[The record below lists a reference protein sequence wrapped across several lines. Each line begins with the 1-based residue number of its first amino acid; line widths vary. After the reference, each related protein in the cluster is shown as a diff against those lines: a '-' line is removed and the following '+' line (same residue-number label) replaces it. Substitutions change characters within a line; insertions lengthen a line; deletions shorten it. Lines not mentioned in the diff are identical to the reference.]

1 MSLRVLSPGL
11 HSLLADAGRPG
22 SRSLGVPVGG
32 AADRAALAIGNALVG
47 NPPDA
52 LAVEFTLAGPTLEAE
67 HHAAGVV
74 FGAPFA
80 VAVNGRPVPAGTT
93 FTLDPGDTLTIGG
106 TPTGARGYLC
116 VAGGFDGPEVLGSR
130 SGLDPLAAGDVLS
143 CLASRCEPRGLGFVR
158 LPSPPGGREGK
169 GGGTSGGGVCELH
182 VLDGPQRDWFDD
194 AFFAQDYTVTPA
206 ANRMGVRL
214 AGEPLTRRPG
224 ELVSEAVAPGAVQVT
239 NDGLPVVLGVDGQT
253 IGGYPKVAHVIR
265 ADLDRVGQLRPGD
278 RVRFVRVTVAE
289 AEMAVRERA
298 AVVRAWLA
306 RLRAADRA
314 PVLG

>member
-11 HSLLADAGRPG
+11 HSLLVDAGRPG

-32 AADRAALAIGNALVG
+32 AADRAALAVGNALVG
-47 NPPDA
+47 NRPDA
-52 LAVEFTLAGPTLEAE
+52 PAVEFTLSGPTLAAE

-74 FGAPFA
+74 FGAPFT
-80 VAVNGRPVPAGTT
+80 VSVNGRPVPAGTT
-93 FTLDPGDTLTIGG
+93 FTLAPGDTLAVGG

-116 VAGGFDGPEVLGSR
+116 VAGGFAGPTVLGSR
-130 SGLDPLAAGDVLS
+130 SGLDPLAAGEVLT
-143 CLASRCEPRGLGFVR
+143 CPPSRCEPRGLGFAC
-158 LPSPPGGREGK
+158 LPSPRRGGA
-169 GGGTSGGGVCELH
+169 GGGVAELF

-194 AFFAQDYTVTPA
+194 SFFTRDYAVTPA

-265 ADLDRVGQLRPGD
+265 ADLDLVGQLRPGD
-278 RVRFVRVTVAE
+278 RVRFVRVTTDE
-289 AEMAVRERA
+289 AATAARERA
-298 AVVRAWLA
+298 AEVRSWLA
-306 RLRAADRA
+306 RLRAADRV
-314 PVLG
+314 PVVG